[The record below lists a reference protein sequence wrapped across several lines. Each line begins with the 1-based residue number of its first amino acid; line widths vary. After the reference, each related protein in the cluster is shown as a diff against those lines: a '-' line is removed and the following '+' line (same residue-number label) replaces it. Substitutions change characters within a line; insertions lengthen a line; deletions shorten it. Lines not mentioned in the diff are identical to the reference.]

1 MNKSTKMMLASAV
14 AFAFAAQGAAAGA
27 TDAPKTEAKIK
38 CAGTHSC
45 KGNSD
50 CKGNGNASCKGQ
62 NSCGK
67 QGFKLRSKDECT
79 KLGGTEVKS

>member
-1 MNKSTKMMLASAV
+1 MNKSKSIMLASAV
-14 AFAFAAQGAAAGA
+14 AFAFVAQSASAGD
-27 TDAPKTEAKIK
+27 TAPADGGKVK

-67 QGFKLRSKDECT
+67 QGFKLRTKDECT
-79 KLGGTEVKS
+79 KMKGTEVK

>member
-1 MNKSTKMMLASAV
+1 MNKSKSMMLASAV
-14 AFAFAAQGAAAGA
+14 AFAFVAQSAQAG
-27 TDAPKTEAKIK
+27 DPPKTEPAKVK

-67 QGFKLRSKDECT
+67 QGFKLRSKEECT
-79 KLGGTEVKS
+79 KLKGTEVK

>member
-1 MNKSTKMMLASAV
+1 MNKSKSVMIASAV
-14 AFAFAAQGAAAGA
+14 AFAFLAQSGSATAAD
-27 TDAPKTEAKIK
+27 TAKEPTVK
-38 CAGTHSC
+38 CKGTHSC

-67 QGFKLRSKDECT
+67 MGFKNRTKEECK
-79 KLGGTEVKS
+79 KLGGTEI